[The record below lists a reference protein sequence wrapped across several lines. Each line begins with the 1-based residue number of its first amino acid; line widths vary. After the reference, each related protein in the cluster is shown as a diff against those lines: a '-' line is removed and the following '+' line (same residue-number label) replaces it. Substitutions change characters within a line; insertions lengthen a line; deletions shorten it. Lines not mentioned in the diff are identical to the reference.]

1 MAHRC
6 ERAIFEVNL
15 AIHVPHKRLLKVCAQ
30 VTCGTCARRKVG
42 NPDECVAVP
51 IPTGSSNALS
61 KCSFCRSRAV
71 SCNWGTEIPAYMNRI
86 KIAIHSSL
94 DKEDDEESSEE
105 DDEGNIYGD
114 AEGDAEGYA
123 RRTDESGSENS
134 LDDVGDDMEG
144 VIEEGVGETS
154 MEVVQEDEM
163 DAINIPTKV
172 LGEGVEDIGG
182 TFDETLKERNR
193 MSIQDFQALYT
204 DEFLLA
210 TDLVIAMSLADQE
223 ANCRDGVELMLRAP
237 MFSSST

>member
-1 MAHRC
+1 M
-6 ERAIFEVNL
+6 
-15 AIHVPHKRLLKVCAQ
+15 
-30 VTCGTCARRKVG
+30 
-42 NPDECVAVP
+42 D
-51 IPTGSSNALS
+51 
-61 KCSFCRSRAV
+61 
-71 SCNWGTEIPAYMNRI
+71 RI

-94 DKEDDEESSEE
+94 DKEDDEESSGE

-114 AEGDAEGYA
+114 AEGDAEGHA

-154 MEVVQEDEM
+154 MEVAQEDEM
-163 DAINIPTKV
+163 DAIDIPTKV

>member
-1 MAHRC
+1 MRDMRKTQSWEPRRMRC
-6 ERAIFEVNL
+6 CTYPHWELERTI
-15 AIHVPHKRLLKVCAQ
+15 
-30 VTCGTCARRKVG
+30 
-42 NPDECVAVP
+42 
-51 IPTGSSNALS
+51 

-71 SCNWGTEIPAYMNRI
+71 SCNWGAEIPAYMNRI

-94 DKEDDEESSEE
+94 DKEDGEESSKE

-114 AEGDAEGYA
+114 AEGDAEGHA

-154 MEVVQEDEM
+154 MEVAQEDEM
-163 DAINIPTKV
+163 DAIDIPTKV